1 MKHRLDYYLTSMR
14 ISIQRQFQ
22 YPIPNYFYMIG
33 MITEPV
39 IYLVVWSTI
48 ARSQGGSVGG
58 YTPGAFAAYY
68 LVWTLVRN
76 MNIVLTPYD
85 WERRIRS
92 GELSMELLRPI
103 HPLDSDVAYFA
114 GMKVVVIILWIPL
127 GLLLSLF
134 FKPELHPAWYQ
145 VIGFFLSIWG
155 AYLIRTMLLTLLGMI
170 TFFTTRVGAIFELFF
185 AIELVFSGRLVPMT
199 LMPSTVQHVASYL
212 PFQWT
217 FFFPIESLVTTMSSI
232 QMLRGLGV
240 QLLWIVLGWIAVRI
254 MWKFSVRQFSAVGG

>member
-1 MKHRLDYYLTSMR
+1 MKHMLDFYLTTFK

-22 YPIPNYFYMIG
+22 YRVAEYFYMIG
-33 MITEPV
+33 MLAEPV

-48 ARSQGGSVGG
+48 AEAHGGSVEG

-76 MNIVLTPYD
+76 MNIVLTPYE
-85 WERRIRS
+85 WENRIRS
-92 GELSMELLRPI
+92 GTFSMDLLRPI
-103 HPLDSDVAYFA
+103 HPLNSDVASLA

-145 VIGFFLSIWG
+145 VIGFFFAIWG
-155 AYLIRTMLLTLLGMI
+155 AYLIRTMLLTLLGLI

-185 AIELVFSGRLVPMT
+185 AIELVFSGRLVPMS
-199 LMPSTVQHVASYL
+199 LMPAVIQNIASYL
-212 PFQWT
+212 PFEWT
-217 FFFPIESLVTTMSSI
+217 FFFPIEALVSPMSA
-232 QMLRGLGV
+232 QHMLEGLGV
-240 QLLWIVLGWIAVRI
+240 QWLWIAMGWVAVKLLWR
-254 MWKFSVRQFSAVGG
+254 FSVRQFSAVGG